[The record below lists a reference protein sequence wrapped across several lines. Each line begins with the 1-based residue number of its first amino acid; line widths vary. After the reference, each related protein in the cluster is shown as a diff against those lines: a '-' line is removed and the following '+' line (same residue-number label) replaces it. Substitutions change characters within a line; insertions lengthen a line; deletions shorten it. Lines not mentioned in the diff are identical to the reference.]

1 MGYAAILLGPSM
13 LLAVILLAL
22 AIEKR
27 HPLEQQP
34 AGASRFNLAYMVI
47 YAASGAMLA
56 PLTAIVTVRLVNAA
70 GGGLID
76 LDASGSMLAPAF
88 IVYAFCMDF
97 LEYAFHRVQ
106 HRIPALW
113 AMHSFHHSDAAMNAS
128 TTTRHYWAEAGIK
141 ALSIYLLAGILFK
154 TNMVI
159 LGMYGIL
166 GLYHVFPHMN
176 VRVGFGRCWMLF
188 NSPQYHRV
196 HHSVQAEHFNR
207 NFAGLFPVFDRLF
220 GTHHIPRAGEYPP
233 TGLDTGKAPGT
244 LLDALTW
251 PVRSK
256 APSTP

>member
-1 MGYAAILLGPSM
+1 MGYEVLLGH
-13 LLAVILLAL
+13 LLLLTVILLAL
-22 AIEKR
+22 HIEKR
-27 HPLEQQP
+27 HPLEEQP
-34 AGASRFNLAYMVI
+34 LGSSLFNLAYMFI

-56 PLTAIVTVRLVNAA
+56 PLTAIMTVQLVNAA

-76 LDASGSMLAPAF
+76 LNVSGWMLAPAF
-88 IVYAFCMDF
+88 ILYALTMDF

-106 HRIPALW
+106 HRVPALW
-113 AMHSFHHSDAAMNAS
+113 AMHSFHHSDTAMNAS

-154 TNMVI
+154 ANLVFLAI
-159 LGMYGIL
+159 YGFM
-166 GLYHVFPHMN
+166 GFYHVFPHMN
-176 VRVGFGRCWMLF
+176 VRVGFGRYWMFF

-196 HHSVQAEHFNR
+196 HHSVQAEHFNC
-207 NFAGLFPVFDRLF
+207 NFAGLFPVFDCLF

-251 PVRSK
+251 PVRR
-256 APSTP
+256 

>member
-1 MGYAAILLGPSM
+1 MGYEVLLGP
-13 LLAVILLAL
+13 LLLLTVILLAL
-22 AIEKR
+22 HIEKR
-27 HPLEQQP
+27 HPLEEQP
-34 AGASRFNLAYMVI
+34 LGSSRFNLAYMFI

-56 PLTAIVTVRLVNAA
+56 PLTAIMTVQLVNAA

-76 LDASGSMLAPAF
+76 LNVSGWMLAPAF
-88 IVYAFCMDF
+88 ILYALSMDF

-106 HRIPALW
+106 HRVPALW
-113 AMHSFHHSDAAMNAS
+113 AMHSFHHSDTAMNAS

-154 TNMVI
+154 ANLVFLAI
-159 LGMYGIL
+159 YGFM
-166 GLYHVFPHMN
+166 GFYHVFPHMN
-176 VRVGFGRCWMLF
+176 VRVGFGRYWMFF

-196 HHSVQAEHFNR
+196 HHSVQAEHFNC
-207 NFAGLFPVFDRLF
+207 NFAGLFPVFDCLF

-251 PVRSK
+251 PVRR
-256 APSTP
+256 

>member
-1 MGYAAILLGPSM
+1 MI

-22 AIEKR
+22 AIERR

-34 AGASRFNLAYMVI
+34 AGASRFNLAYMII

-76 LDASGSMLAPAF
+76 LDASGWMLVPAF
-88 IVYAFCMDF
+88 VVYALSMDF

-106 HRIPALW
+106 HRVPAMW

-154 TNMVI
+154 TNLAI
-159 LGMYGIL
+159 LGMYGVL

-176 VRVGFGRCWMLF
+176 VRAGFGPCWMLF
-188 NSPQYHRV
+188 NSPQYHRI
-196 HHSVQAEHFNR
+196 HHSAQAEHFDR
-207 NFAGLFPVFDRLF
+207 NFAGLFPVFDWLF

-233 TGLDTGKAPGT
+233 TGLDTGKAPAS
-244 LLDALTW
+244 LLDTLTW
-251 PVRSK
+251 PVRK
-256 APSTP
+256 

>member
-1 MGYAAILLGPSM
+1 MGYEVLLGH
-13 LLAVILLAL
+13 LLLLTVILLAL
-22 AIEKR
+22 HIEKR
-27 HPLEQQP
+27 HPLEEQP
-34 AGASRFNLAYMVI
+34 LGSSRFNLAYMFI

-56 PLTAIVTVRLVNAA
+56 PLTAIMTVQLVNAA

-76 LDASGSMLAPAF
+76 LNVSGWMLAPAF
-88 IVYAFCMDF
+88 ILYALTMDF

-106 HRIPALW
+106 HRVPALW
-113 AMHSFHHSDAAMNAS
+113 AMHSFHHSDTAMNAS

-154 TNMVI
+154 ANLVFLAI
-159 LGMYGIL
+159 YGFM
-166 GLYHVFPHMN
+166 GFYHVFPHMN
-176 VRVGFGRCWMLF
+176 VRVGFGRYWMFF

-196 HHSVQAEHFNR
+196 HHSVQAEHFNC
-207 NFAGLFPVFDRLF
+207 NFAGLFPVFDCLF

-251 PVRSK
+251 PVRR
-256 APSTP
+256 

>member
-1 MGYAAILLGPSM
+1 MGYAALLLGPLM

-22 AIEKR
+22 LIERR
-27 HPLEQQP
+27 HPLQQQP
-34 AGASRFNLAYMVI
+34 SGASRFNLAYMLI

-56 PLTAIVTVRLVNAA
+56 PLTAIVTVQLVNAA
-70 GGGLID
+70 GGGLIN
-76 LDASGSMLAPAF
+76 LASSGWMLAPAF
-88 IVYAFCMDF
+88 LAYALTMDF
-97 LEYAFHRVQ
+97 LEYVFHRVQ
-106 HRIPALW
+106 HRVPAMW
-113 AMHSFHHSDAAMNAS
+113 AMHSFHHSDTAMNAS

-166 GLYHVFPHMN
+166 SLYHVFPHMN
-176 VRVGFGRCWMLF
+176 VRVGFGRYWMLC

-196 HHSVQAEHFNR
+196 HHSVQAEHFNC
-207 NFAGLFPVFDRLF
+207 NFAGLFPVFDWLF

-256 APSTP
+256 APSIP

>member
-1 MGYAAILLGPSM
+1 MGYEVLLGP
-13 LLAVILLAL
+13 LLLLTVILLAL
-22 AIEKR
+22 HIEKR
-27 HPLEQQP
+27 HPLEEQP
-34 AGASRFNLAYMVI
+34 LGSSRFNLAYMFI

-56 PLTAIVTVRLVNAA
+56 PLTAIMTVQLVNAA

-76 LDASGSMLAPAF
+76 LNVSGWMLAPAF
-88 IVYAFCMDF
+88 ILYALSMDF

-106 HRIPALW
+106 HRVPALW
-113 AMHSFHHSDAAMNAS
+113 AMHSFHHSDTAMNAS

-154 TNMVI
+154 ANLVFLAI
-159 LGMYGIL
+159 YGFM
-166 GLYHVFPHMN
+166 GFYHVFPHMN
-176 VRVGFGRCWMLF
+176 VRVGFGRYWMFF

-196 HHSVQAEHFNR
+196 HHSVQAEHFNC
-207 NFAGLFPVFDRLF
+207 NFAGLFPVFDCLF

-251 PVRSK
+251 PVRL
-256 APSTP
+256 